1 MPIAPVHVPAG
12 ATVLVTR
19 ETSRRRWL
27 LTPHPI
33 LDEQILGILG
43 RAHALA
49 PVELHGFT
57 FLPGRADL
65 LMTVPDRDRMSMF
78 LQYVFKFISDA
89 IRTERRWRWD
99 VWSTRSTID
108 VLDPVRSIGA
118 LRSVHAGAVLGGLVP
133 HPTDWP
139 GVSSAAALLDDE
151 EILTLWTP
159 AKERRLATRDDRILG
174 ASRVYHLPLAP
185 IPVLETSPRTDRVAP
200 TPPDLRRDREAAPAA
215 ADDGPPLGH
224 GPRPPAARPAL
235 ARVRRG
241 ARVRPPLRPAR
252 APRAVAPRR

>member
-1 MPIAPVHVPAG
+1 MSIVPVHVPNG

-19 ETSRRRWL
+19 ETARRRWL
-27 LTPHPI
+27 LTPHPV
-33 LDEQILGILG
+33 LDEQVLGILG

-78 LQYVFKFISDA
+78 LQYVFKFIGDA
-89 IRTERRWRWD
+89 VRAERRWRWE

-159 AKERRLATRDDRILG
+159 AKERRLATSDDRILG

-185 IPVLETSPRTDRVAP
+185 IPVLETSPRADRVALLRQIFDAIAKQHPQQP
-200 TPPDLRRDREAAPAA
+200 TMGRRWVMARDPLLPDPRSPEFDEVLAYDLRCGLRS
-215 ADDGPPLGH
+215 
-224 GPRPPAARPAL
+224 
-235 ARVRRG
+235 RVT
-241 ARVRPPLRPAR
+241 P
-252 APRAVAPRR
+252 

>member
-19 ETSRRRWL
+19 ETARRRWL
-27 LTPHPI
+27 LTPHPV

-89 IRTERRWRWD
+89 IRTERRWRWE

-159 AKERRLATRDDRILG
+159 ARERRQATSDDRLLG

-185 IPVLETSPRTDRVAP
+185 IPVLETSPRADRIALLRQIFDAIAKQHPQQP
-200 TPPDLRRDREAAPAA
+200 TMGRRWVMARDPLLPDPRSPEFDEVLAYDLRCGLR
-215 ADDGPPLGH
+215 
-224 GPRPPAARPAL
+224 ARPA
-235 ARVRRG
+235 
-241 ARVRPPLRPAR
+241 P
-252 APRAVAPRR
+252 